1 MSTHVIILY
10 CITRLLYYFACLSAG
25 YWTGEVVGSL
35 IVHEKPTV
43 ENVVNLLGALL
54 LTVSCGVILS
64 VYY

>member
-10 CITRLLYYFACLSAG
+10 CITRVVYCVACLNAG
-25 YWTGEVVGSL
+25 YWAGDVVGTL

-43 ENVVNLLGALL
+43 ENAVNLLCALL
-54 LTVSCGVILS
+54 LTVSCGIILS